1 MHERAETSPK
11 TVVLHIFHEKHVR
24 NTKGFT
30 LISGRVM
37 RNPMC
42 LHVCAPFSKNFNL
55 LILGFFPEPRY
66 DGRGYRNRAHV
77 THSQRTRKRARYCL
91 RIMDFSG
98 IIQILSST
106 SSYVKCSDT
115 FSPRNGGC
123 NGDRYTVSVT
133 ASGGCAPHARGIFAW
148 QCIVGCVPGD
158 WAEPVSS
165 TQ

>member
-1 MHERAETSPK
+1 MHKRAETSPK
-11 TVVLHIFHEKHVR
+11 TVVLHRFHEKHVR

-37 RNPMC
+37 RNPMR
-42 LHVCAPFSKNFNL
+42 LHVCASFSKNFNFF
-55 LILGFFPEPRY
+55 ILGFFPEPRY

-106 SSYVKCSDT
+106 SSYGGPQLNAGPT
-115 FSPRNGGC
+115 FYRDLIKKKRFYDDIDP
-123 NGDRYTVSVT
+123 Y
-133 ASGGCAPHARGIFAW
+133 IFF
-148 QCIVGCVPGD
+148 
-158 WAEPVSS
+158 
-165 TQ
+165 